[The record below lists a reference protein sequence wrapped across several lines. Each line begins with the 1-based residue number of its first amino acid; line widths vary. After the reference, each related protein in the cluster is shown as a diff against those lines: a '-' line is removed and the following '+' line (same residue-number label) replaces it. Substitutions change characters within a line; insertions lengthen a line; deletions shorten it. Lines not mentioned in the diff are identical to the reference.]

1 MKPTISLLLLIVMMF
16 ASCGEQKKN
25 AKEELYEKVMAIHDE
40 IMPKMGAIM
49 KYKKQLNGKID
60 ALIEEDADAN
70 ADKIA
75 ELTKAIA
82 DLDNSHKEM
91 MNWMHGFDPDFEGK
105 VKEEVMKYL
114 KDQENKIESVAKITN
129 NALKNAEELLAN

>member
-129 NALKNAEELLAN
+129 NALKNAEALLAN

>member
-1 MKPTISLLLLIVMMF
+1 MKSTIPLFLLAVLIF
-16 ASCGEQKKN
+16 ISCGEQKKN

-49 KYKKQLNGKID
+49 KYKIQLNEKID
-60 ALIEEDADAN
+60 KLIEEGADAN

-75 ELTKAIA
+75 ELKVAVA
-82 DLDNSHKEM
+82 DLDNSHKKM
-91 MNWMHGFDPDFEGK
+91 MNWMHGFDPDFDGK
-105 VKEEVMKYL
+105 VKEDVMKYL

-129 NALKNAEELLAN
+129 NALKNAEALLAN

>member
-1 MKPTISLLLLIVMMF
+1 MKSTIPLFLFVLLMF

-25 AKEELYEKVMAIHDE
+25 AKEELYDKVMAVHDE

-49 KYKKQLNGKID
+49 KYKKQLNEKID
-60 ALIEEDADAN
+60 QLIEEGADAN

-75 ELTKAIA
+75 ELKVAVA

-105 VKEEVMKYL
+105 VKEDVMKYL
-114 KDQENKIESVAKITN
+114 KDQENKIKSVANITN
-129 NALKNAEELLAN
+129 NALKNAEELLAK